1 MKKNQNKTSMAND
14 MGPSEIHRPLLGS
27 PVPRPMYRLS
37 PPLIGP
43 DSKDESVFALF
54 NLSFP
59 FSILQS
65 TYKYKSDCEE
75 NIFLVSIK
83 ISC

>member
-1 MKKNQNKTSMAND
+1 MAKIRST
-14 MGPSEIHRPLLGS
+14 SEIHRPLLGS
-27 PVPRPMYRLS
+27 RTE
-37 PPLIGP
+37 PPLIEH

-65 TYKYKSDCEE
+65 TCKYKSEYEE
-75 NIFLVSIK
+75 NVFLVSYK
-83 ISC
+83 IC